1 MILPREVENIIRLL
15 KDNTHDAYIVGG
27 CVRDALLGRTPN
39 DWDITTDAKPQEIKK
54 IFRKTIDTG
63 IEHGT
68 VTVLMNGSGY
78 EVTTYRVDG
87 DYSDHRRPD
96 SVTFTDNLI
105 EDLKRRDFTI
115 NAMAYNHE
123 RGIVD
128 EFGGQ
133 EDLKTGLVRCVGNPN
148 ERFTEDA
155 LRILRAIR
163 FSAQLGFEIEKTTQ
177 NEIGHHAP
185 DLPAVSAERIL
196 TELNK
201 TINSA
206 HPEKLQLIW
215 DLGLENYISKNFKK
229 IKNASGLV
237 PGYKGTWAAL
247 MRDNTVEEADE
258 ILREL
263 KSDNDTRRSTMAL
276 VAEYKNPLPQ
286 TEADIRHVL
295 NRIGPELFDTL
306 MDMYASAP
314 IARDSSGCDSDSS
327 SERVSDAFAERKS
340 EISHLCAIKE
350 AIIARG
356 DAYTLS
362 QLAITG
368 NDLISL
374 GHAPGP
380 ALGHTLNNLLE
391 EVIEDPALNTREN
404 LLARIAR

>member
-1 MILPREVENIIRLL
+1 MHLPREVENIIRLL

-39 DWDITTDAKPQEIKK
+39 DWDITTDARPQEIKK

-133 EDLKTGLVRCVGNPN
+133 EDLKRGIVRCVGNPN

-163 FSAQLGFEIEKTTQ
+163 FSAQLGFEIEEATQ

-206 HPEKLQLIW
+206 HPEKLQFIW
-215 DLGLENYISKNFKK
+215 DLGLENYISKNFRK

-247 MRDNTVEEADE
+247 MRDNTVQEADE

-295 NRIGPELFDTL
+295 NHIGPELFDIL
-306 MDMYASAP
+306 MDMYASAG
-314 IARDSSGCDSDSS
+314 ASTEAQR
-327 SERVSDAFAERKS
+327 EMKS
-340 EISHLCAIKE
+340 L
-350 AIIARG
+350 IIARG

-374 GHAPGP
+374 GHTPGP
-380 ALGHTLNNLLE
+380 ALGTILNNLLE
-391 EVIEDPALNTREN
+391 KVLNDPSLNSREALLN
-404 LLARIAR
+404 LV

>member
-1 MILPREVENIIRLL
+1 MNLPREVENIIRLL

-39 DWDITTDAKPQEIKK
+39 DWDITTDARPQEIKK

-128 EFGGQ
+128 EFDGQ
-133 EDLKTGLVRCVGNPN
+133 EDLKKGIVRCVGNPN

-163 FSAQLGFEIEKTTQ
+163 FSAQLGFEIEEATQ

-215 DLGLENYISKNFKK
+215 DLGLENYISKNFSK

-237 PGYKGTWAAL
+237 PSYKGTWAAL
-247 MRDNTVEEADE
+247 MRDNTVQEADE

-295 NRIGPELFDTL
+295 NHIGPELFDTL
-306 MDMYASAP
+306 MDMYASADP
-314 IARDSSGCDSDSS
+314 APARSADIDRLRTLKSD
-327 SERVSDAFAERKS
+327 
-340 EISHLCAIKE
+340 L
-350 AIIARG
+350 IARG
-356 DAYTLS
+356 DAYTLA

-374 GHAPGP
+374 GHTPGP
-380 ALGHTLNNLLE
+380 ALGTILNNLLE
-391 EVIEDPALNTREN
+391 KVLNDPSLNSREAL
-404 LLARIAR
+404 LKLI